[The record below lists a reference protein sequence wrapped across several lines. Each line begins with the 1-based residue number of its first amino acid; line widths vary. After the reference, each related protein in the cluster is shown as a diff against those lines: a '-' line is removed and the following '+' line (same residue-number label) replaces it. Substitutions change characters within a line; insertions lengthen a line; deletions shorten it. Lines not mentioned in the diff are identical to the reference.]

1 LKNKPSSRLHPRPDF
16 INEALAGALL
26 RNNLSNNEQMSIRHS
41 DAHLLMQVY
50 KRNALVAIISA
61 REPSFKLKAVT

>member
-1 LKNKPSSRLHPRPDF
+1 
-16 INEALAGALL
+16 
-26 RNNLSNNEQMSIRHS
+26 MSIRHS

>member
-1 LKNKPSSRLHPRPDF
+1 M
-16 INEALAGALL
+16 AGALL

-50 KRNALVAIISA
+50 KRNALAQCV
-61 REPSFKLKAVT
+61 